1 MKQAAIDKELTRL
14 FPQRTIRRVLFVAP
28 PDADAMVFDY
38 ATAERGRYWNF
49 TPYGLGI
56 VASHLRTIGISVKIL
71 NLNNEV
77 LKACRLS
84 KDEKDFGFDGIW
96 RTKLS
101 EELLNF
107 EPDIVGVTCMFTQ
120 THASAVKV
128 CDEVKRRNPTLPIA
142 IGGVHVTNCFMNKKT
157 SRQLVDDLGNADL
170 FFFYESELA
179 FKQFVKVVNGEL
191 PSSALSQVYFN
202 SSAEKSHFSNRMVP
216 RGEDLN
222 IIPAHDL
229 MAPAELSQYGTI
241 GGFYCLK
248 DKGTRMTTVLSN
260 RGCRGSCAFCSVG
273 SFNGAGIRHRAVQS
287 IIDELAMLQDE
298 YGIGHVMWLDD
309 DFLYGRERALR
320 LFNEMVRQGI
330 RITWDCTNGVIASS
344 CTDEI
349 IAASAESGCI
359 GLTLGME
366 SGSTKILKQVKK
378 PGSVGAFQKAAEV
391 LKNYERINSRVFL
404 MIGFPGET
412 HGDILDTMKLSV
424 EMDLDWYNITILQP
438 LPNTPIFDAMVDQGL
453 IDGINFDEI
462 RYNCGPFGR
471 HRKTAEKDGDL
482 LASDFKDVFRDA
494 DLDAVP
500 TRGDLDV
507 IWAYM
512 NYHLNFKRLFKEQRP
527 LKLMQQYKYVKNIAE
542 LVAPENAFAVYFQGF
557 LEKSLF
563 GEISQ
568 ETIQRLEERL
578 HSSEYWR
585 SRFDD
590 FELSVD
596 HMRSGFPSHEM
607 GQVSQT

>member
-1 MKQAAIDKELTRL
+1 MKQAAVDKELTRL
-14 FPQRTIRRVLFVAP
+14 FPQRTIKRVLLVAP
-28 PDADAMVFDY
+28 PDADAAIFDY

-56 VASHLRTIGISVKIL
+56 IASHLRTIGINVGIL
-71 NLNNEV
+71 NLNNEI

-84 KDEKDFGFDGIW
+84 KNEKDFDFDRIW
-96 RTKLS
+96 KTKLS

-107 EPDIVGVTCMFTQ
+107 KPNIVGVTCMFTQ

-128 CDEVKRRNPTLPIA
+128 CNEVKCRNLALPIA
-142 IGGVHVTNCFMNKKT
+142 IGGVHVTNCFMNKET
-157 SRQLVDDLGNADL
+157 SKQLIDDLVNVDL
-170 FFFYESELA
+170 FFFHESELA
-179 FKQFVKVVNGEL
+179 FKRFVKVVNREMP
-191 PSSALSQVYFN
+191 PSTLSQIYFN
-202 SSAEKSHFSNRMVP
+202 SSVEKLRFSNRMIP
-216 RGEDLN
+216 QEEDLN

-229 MAPAELSQYGTI
+229 MTPTELSQYGTI

-248 DKGTRMTTVLSN
+248 DKGTRMTTVLAN

-273 SFNGAGIRHRAVQS
+273 SFNGVGIRHREVQS
-287 IIDELAMLQDE
+287 IIDELVMLQDE

-309 DFLYGRERALR
+309 DFLHGRERALR
-320 LFNEMVRQGI
+320 LFNEMVKQGI

-359 GLTLGME
+359 GLTLGVE
-366 SGSTKILKQVKK
+366 SGSPRILRQVRK
-378 PGSVGAFQKAAEV
+378 PGSVGIFQKASEV
-391 LKNYERINSRVFL
+391 LRNYEQINSRVFL

-412 HGDILDTMKLSV
+412 YRDILDTIKLSV
-424 EMDLDWYNITILQP
+424 EMDLDWYNVTILQP
-438 LPNTPIFDAMVDQGL
+438 LPNTPIFDAMVNQGL
-453 IDGINFDEI
+453 IDGTNFDEI
-462 RYNCGPFGR
+462 RYNCGPFGK
-471 HRKTAEKDGDL
+471 HRKMAEGDEDL
-482 LASDFKDVFRDA
+482 LASDFKDVFRDV

-500 TRGDLDV
+500 SRGDLDV
-507 IWAYM
+507 VWAYM

-557 LEKSLF
+557 LEKRLF
-563 GEISQ
+563 GEIDQ
-568 ETIQRLEERL
+568 EVVRCLEERL
-578 HSSEYWR
+578 LSSEYWR
-585 SRFDD
+585 NRFDD

-596 HMRSGFPSHEM
+596 HMRSGFPLFET
-607 GQVSQT
+607 G